1 MDNIHTSLKLITRD
15 CWMASLDLKD
25 AYYSVPVQPDS
36 QTFLKF
42 SYKGIL
48 FKFIVFPN
56 GLCSC
61 PRKFTKLF
69 KPVLA
74 TLRLKPHII
83 IIYIDDLFL
92 VGHSYEQCVHTVIE
106 TLYS

>member
-1 MDNIHTSLKLITRD
+1 MMKTLNMQQRSLIVSTSGTNQASQEIT
-15 CWMASLDLKD
+15 
-25 AYYSVPVQPDS
+25 
-36 QTFLKF
+36 
-42 SYKGIL
+42 
-48 FKFIVFPN
+48 VFPN

-74 TLRLKPHII
+74 TLRLKRHII